1 MFYKI
6 YYIGDKKLC
15 QPLLSHVNMKKV
27 YSPILR
33 LHGGRKP
40 KLVASW
46 VSETKNYQLRKNGL
60 SGEVITLKIVNLLL
74 GRKQIPGA
82 Y

>member
-15 QPLLSHVNMKKV
+15 QPLLSHVNIKMV
-27 YSPILR
+27 YSQILR
-33 LHGGRKP
+33 LHGVWKP

-46 VSETKNYQLRKNGL
+46 VSEAKNYQLRKNGL
-60 SGEVITLKIVNLLL
+60 SGGVITLKIVN
-74 GRKQIPGA
+74 
-82 Y
+82 